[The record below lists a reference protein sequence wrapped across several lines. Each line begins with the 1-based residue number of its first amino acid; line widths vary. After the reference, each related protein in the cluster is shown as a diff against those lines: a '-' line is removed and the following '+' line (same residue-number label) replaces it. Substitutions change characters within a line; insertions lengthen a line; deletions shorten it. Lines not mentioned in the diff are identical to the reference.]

1 MKYRYEL
8 IRDDDPMNPRECDN
22 LGTMACWHRRYVLGD
37 EQPSESPEEWIRNMS
52 GLDDDQLDTAKER
65 FYNLLA
71 NKSPPQTLSDEIALW
86 DRADSLLLEKCQNLF
101 DRYYLS
107 LPLYLYDH
115 SGVTMSCAAFSCPW
129 DSGQVGIIYV
139 SKERLRQEYSV
150 RAITQ
155 AIREKALAVL
165 RAEVEEYDRYLTG
178 DCWGYEIY
186 EMDDDPDM
194 IAAGYEND
202 GYCANPPPRTRTLDS
217 CWGFLGYEYAEEAAQ
232 EAMDYYV
239 QKDAENPNQLTLFPD
254 GNETASIR
262 AAYA

>member
-37 EQPSESPEEWIRNMS
+37 KQPSESPKEWIRNMS
-52 GLDDDQLDTAKER
+52 GLDDDQLDAAKER

-71 NKSPPQTLSDEIALW
+71 KKSPPQTLSDEIALW
-86 DRADSLLLEKCQNLF
+86 DRADELLAEKCQNLF
-101 DRYYLS
+101 DQKHIS
-107 LPLYLYDH
+107 LPMYLYDH
-115 SGVTMSCAAFSCPW
+115 SGITMSCAAFSCPW

-139 SKERLRQEYSV
+139 SKERLRQEYSSKL
-150 RAITQ
+150 ITPK
-155 AIREKALAVL
+155 IREKALSVL

-194 IAAGYEND
+194 IAAGYKDD
-202 GYCANPPPRTRTLDS
+202 GYCVDS

>member
-8 IRDDDPMNPRECDN
+8 IQDTDPMNPREECSN
-22 LGTMACWHRRYVLGD
+22 LGTMACWHRRYILGD

-71 NKSPPQTLSDEIALW
+71 KKSPPKTLDDEYNLW
-86 DRADSLLLEKCQNLF
+86 GRSHELLLEKCQNLF
-101 DRYYLS
+101 FEKYLS

-115 SGVTMSCAAFSCPW
+115 SGITMRCAPFSCPW

-139 SKERLRQEYSV
+139 SKERLRQEYSSKL
-150 RAITQ
+150 ITPK
-155 AIREKALAVL
+155 IREKALAVL

-186 EMDDDPDM
+186 KMDDDPDM
-194 IAAGYEND
+194 TEAGYEND
-202 GYCANPPPRTRTLDS
+202 GYCVDS
-217 CWGFLGYEYAEEAAQ
+217 CWGFLGDEYAEEAAQ

-239 QKDAENPNQLTLFPD
+239 QKDAENPQQTLLFPD
-254 GNETASIR
+254 HNETSQLR

>member
-8 IRDDDPMNPRECDN
+8 IQDTDPMNPRKEYSN
-22 LGTMACWHRRYVLGD
+22 LGTMVCWHRRYVLGD

-52 GLDDDQLDTAKER
+52 GLDDDQLDDDQ
-65 FYNLLA
+65 LD
-71 NKSPPQTLSDEIALW
+71 DEIALW
-86 DRADSLLLEKCQNLF
+86 DLADELLAEKCQNLF

-115 SGVTMSCAAFSCPW
+115 SGVTMSCAAFSCPL
-129 DSGQVGIIYV
+129 DSGQVGLIYV

-165 RAEVEEYDRYLTG
+165 RAEVEEYDRFLTG

-194 IAAGYEND
+194 ASAGYKDD
-202 GYCANPPPRTRTLDS
+202 GYCVDS

-239 QKDAENPNQLTLFPD
+239 QKDA
-254 GNETASIR
+254 
-262 AAYA
+262 

>member
-71 NKSPPQTLSDEIALW
+71 KKSPPQTLSDEIALW

-115 SGVTMSCAAFSCPW
+115 SGVTMSCAAFICPW

-139 SKERLRQEYSV
+139 SKERLRQEYSSKL
-150 RAITQ
+150 ITPK
-155 AIREKALAVL
+155 IREKALAVL
-165 RAEVEEYDRYLTG
+165 RAEVEEYDRFLTG

-194 IAAGYEND
+194 TEAGYEND
-202 GYCANPPPRTRTLDS
+202 GYCVDS
-217 CWGFLGYEYAEEAAQ
+217 CWGFLGDEWAEQAAQ

>member
-8 IRDDDPMNPRECDN
+8 IHDEDPMNPRKENSN
-22 LGTMACWHRRYVLGD
+22 LGTMACWHRHYILGD

-71 NKSPPQTLSDEIALW
+71 KKSPPQTLSEEIALW
-86 DRADSLLLEKCQNLF
+86 DRADELLAEKCQNLF
-101 DRYYLS
+101 DQKYIS

-115 SGVTMSCAAFSCPW
+115 GGITISCAAFSCPW

-139 SKERLRQEYSV
+139 SKERLRQEYSSKL
-150 RAITQ
+150 ITPK
-155 AIREKALAVL
+155 IREKALSVL
-165 RAEVEEYDRYLTG
+165 RAEVEEYDRFLTG

-194 IAAGYEND
+194 ASAGYKDD
-202 GYCANPPPRTRTLDS
+202 GYCVDS

>member
-8 IRDDDPMNPRECDN
+8 IHDQDPMNPRECDN

-71 NKSPPQTLSDEIALW
+71 KKSPPQTFSEEIALW
-86 DRADSLLLEKCQNLF
+86 GRSHNLLLEKCQNLF
-101 DRYYLS
+101 DQKYIS

-115 SGVTMSCAAFSCPW
+115 SGITMSCAAFSCPW

-139 SKERLRQEYSV
+139 SKEKLREEYSSKLV
-150 RAITQ
+150 TPK
-155 AIREKALAVL
+155 IREKALRVL
-165 RAEVEEYDRYLTG
+165 RAEVEEYDRFLTG
-178 DCWGYEIY
+178 ACWGYEIY
-186 EMDDDPDM
+186 EMCDDQELID
-194 IAAGYEND
+194 AGWEDVEGN
-202 GYCANPPPRTRTLDS
+202 CVDS
-217 CWGFLGYEYAEEAAQ
+217 CWGFLGREYAEEAAQ

-254 GNETASIR
+254 GHETASIR

>member
-1 MKYRYEL
+1 MKYRYKL
-8 IRDDDPMNPRECDN
+8 IHDQDPMNPRECDN

-37 EQPSESPEEWIRNMS
+37 EQPSESPEEWICNMS

-71 NKSPPQTLSDEIALW
+71 KKSPPQTFSEEIALW
-86 DRADSLLLEKCQNLF
+86 GRSHNLLLEKCQNLF
-101 DRYYLS
+101 DQKYIS

-115 SGVTMSCAAFSCPW
+115 SGITMSCAAFSCPW

-139 SKERLRQEYSV
+139 SKEKLREEYSSKLV
-150 RAITQ
+150 TPK
-155 AIREKALAVL
+155 IREKALRVL
-165 RAEVEEYDRYLTG
+165 RAEVEEYDRFLTG

-186 EMDDDPDM
+186 EMCDDQELID
-194 IAAGYEND
+194 AGWEDVEGN
-202 GYCANPPPRTRTLDS
+202 CVDS
-217 CWGFLGYEYAEEAAQ
+217 CWGFLGREYAEESAQ

-239 QKDAENPNQLTLFPD
+239 QKDAENPQQTLLFPD
-254 GNETASIR
+254 HNETSQLR